1 MNLYLVII
9 LCIFLLVIFSVTQYF
24 NTRINLL
31 KQKILAIDEKLNDAI
46 KLIEKNRLL
55 IEDNKESILAQTKN
69 KKDEE

>member
-55 IEDNKESILAQTKN
+55 IEDNKESILAQNKN